1 MMKRI
6 VLMLLAVGMIVASD
20 AATWANAAVKACPGK
35 CPFCP

>member
-6 VLMLLAVGMIVASD
+6 VLTLLAVGLVVVND
-20 AATWANAAVKACPGK
+20 AVTWANAAMKGCPGK